1 MATAYA
7 TQGTT
12 SKKTRPP
19 PVASARVAKVVAS
32 SFDCFF
38 VTKPDKATNNGA
50 RYSAHQRWTPSSRK
64 NAATA
69 PKSVRNAT
77 PQSGTAT

>member
-12 SKKTRPP
+12 NKKTRPP
-19 PVASARVAKVVAS
+19 PVAKALVAKVVAS
-32 SFDCFF
+32 SLDCFF
-38 VTKPDKATNNGA
+38 VTKPDSATNNGA
-50 RYSAHQRWTPSSRK
+50 RYSAHHRCTPSSRK

-69 PKSVRNAT
+69 PSSVRNAT

>member
-19 PVASARVAKVVAS
+19 PVARALVAKVVAS
-32 SFDCFF
+32 SLLCFF
-38 VTKPDKATNNGA
+38 VTKPESATNNGA
-50 RYSAHQRWTPSSRK
+50 RYSAHQRCTFSFLK

-69 PKSVRNAT
+69 PNSVRNAT